1 MMLGNYLAFN
11 GVEFPNPL
19 PPTMQIKTIENVNT
33 SEAGTDLVVVVR
45 PAKRSWSFNFNLSY
59 TKKELLRQYCTRE
72 KVNMTYMGNTYVVR
86 LRDFSEKLVEG
97 SEWLRSVDGL
107 YECSVNATEF

>member
-1 MMLGNYLAFN
+1 MLGNYLLFN
-11 GVEFPNPL
+11 NVEFPNPL
-19 PPTMQIKTIENVNT
+19 PPTMSIKTIENVNQ

-45 PAKRSWSFNFNLSY
+45 PAKRTWSFSFNLSY
-59 TKKELLRQYCTRE
+59 AKKELLRQYCTRE
-72 KVNMTYMGNTYVVR
+72 KTTMTYMGNNYTVR

-107 YECSVNATEF
+107 YECSVTVTEF

>member
-1 MMLGNYLAFN
+1 MLGNYLAFN
-11 GVEFPNPL
+11 DVEFPNPL

-45 PAKRSWSFNFNLSY
+45 PAKRSWSFNFNLSP
-59 TKKELLRQYCTRE
+59 TKKTLLQELCARE
-72 KVNMTYMGNTYVVR
+72 KVTMTYMGNTYTVR

-97 SEWLRSVDGL
+97 SEWLRSVNGL
-107 YECSVNATEF
+107 YECSVTVTEF